1 MGKYFVSESE
11 ARELVEG
18 RNGQAFEAYVSAG
31 RLHRLRVMG
40 PRPGIYASECLF
52 DRRELEDL
60 LGWIERRARRRAER

>member
-31 RLHRLRVMG
+31 RLHR
-40 PRPGIYASECLF
+40 PGIYASECLF